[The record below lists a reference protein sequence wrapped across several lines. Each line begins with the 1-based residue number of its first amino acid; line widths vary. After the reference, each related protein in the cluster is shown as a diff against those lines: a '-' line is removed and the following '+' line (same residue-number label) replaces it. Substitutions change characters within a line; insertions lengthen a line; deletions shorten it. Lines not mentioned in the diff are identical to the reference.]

1 MMTITHP
8 SCRLRLN
15 LRKTC
20 VPELRTNNSQAK
32 LERQHSSLGQMLR
45 CGNDVVGARRYLA
58 CVHVSIVIQFHHLHS
73 ISHMLTQEMD
83 TRRKTQENSLN
94 IWDKLRDHPCSLTT
108 IPSGAESQS
117 LVQKPGPRFRT
128 LGVRKP
134 THTTI
139 WFVIWMLSGVIICAL
154 QWLATR

>member
-1 MMTITHP
+1 MNT
-8 SCRLRLN
+8 S
-15 LRKTC
+15 
-20 VPELRTNNSQAK
+20 
-32 LERQHSSLGQMLR
+32 
-45 CGNDVVGARRYLA
+45 
-58 CVHVSIVIQFHHLHS
+58 
-73 ISHMLTQEMD
+73 
-83 TRRKTQENSLN
+83 RKTQENSLN

-108 IPSGAESQS
+108 IPSGAEAQS

-134 THTTI
+134 THMTI

>member
-1 MMTITHP
+1 
-8 SCRLRLN
+8 
-15 LRKTC
+15 
-20 VPELRTNNSQAK
+20 
-32 LERQHSSLGQMLR
+32 
-45 CGNDVVGARRYLA
+45 
-58 CVHVSIVIQFHHLHS
+58 
-73 ISHMLTQEMD
+73 MD